1 MKTLMDAVRGALET
15 SGAARVLCAVSGG
28 CDSMALLHA
37 LYRLRNERPF
47 ELMASHVQHGLRGED
62 SLEDSIKLFEEGAK
76 LSAFC
81 YDKLKKAE
89 QKINTITKKEETSDE
104 E

>member
-1 MKTLMDAVRGALET
+1 MDKKLTYEQAMDKLQAIVERLET
-15 SGAARVLCAVSGG
+15 
-28 CDSMALLHA
+28 
-37 LYRLRNERPF
+37 
-47 ELMASHVQHGLRGED
+47 GED
-62 SLEDSIKLFEEGAK
+62 SLEESIKLFEEGSK

-89 QKINTITKKEETSDE
+89 QKINTIAKKEEASDE

>member
-1 MKTLMDAVRGALET
+1 MDKKLTYEQAMDKLQAIVERLET
-15 SGAARVLCAVSGG
+15 
-28 CDSMALLHA
+28 
-37 LYRLRNERPF
+37 
-47 ELMASHVQHGLRGED
+47 GED

-81 YDKLKKAE
+81 YDKLNKAE
-89 QKINTITKKEETSDE
+89 QKVNTITKREAASDE

>member
-1 MKTLMDAVRGALET
+1 MDKKLTYEQAMDKLQAIVERLET
-15 SGAARVLCAVSGG
+15 
-28 CDSMALLHA
+28 
-37 LYRLRNERPF
+37 
-47 ELMASHVQHGLRGED
+47 GED

>member
-1 MKTLMDAVRGALET
+1 MDKKITYEQAIEKLQVIVERLET
-15 SGAARVLCAVSGG
+15 
-28 CDSMALLHA
+28 
-37 LYRLRNERPF
+37 
-47 ELMASHVQHGLRGED
+47 GED

-81 YDKLKKAE
+81 YDKLNKAE
-89 QKINTITKKEETSDE
+89 QKINTIARKEIASDE